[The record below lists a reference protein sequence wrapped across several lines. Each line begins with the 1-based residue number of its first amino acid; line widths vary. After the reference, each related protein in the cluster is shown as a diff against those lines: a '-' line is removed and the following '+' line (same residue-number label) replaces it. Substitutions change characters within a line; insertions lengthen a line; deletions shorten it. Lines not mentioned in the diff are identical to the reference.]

1 MICATDS
8 HYRKTSVPLSREVLN
23 APAEFALKLLLA
35 SRVDNPPSC
44 GLPEHLSDDA
54 SLVLDACEA
63 LRRCKYHD
71 NTVLDDS
78 IVVAT
83 THALVGSL
91 SNDAL
96 LKLSLITW
104 HFDGSVHLDAYSSA
118 PSPAL
123 ARFLEQPNDDAVW
136 ETLYSQYQ
144 SRAGVRVSL
153 RGFKASH
160 DFLLWWFSNVA

>member
-1 MICATDS
+1 M
-8 HYRKTSVPLSREVLN
+8 
-23 APAEFALKLLLA
+23 
-35 SRVDNPPSC
+35 
-44 GLPEHLSDDA
+44 
-54 SLVLDACEA
+54 
-63 LRRCKYHD
+63 
-71 NTVLDDS
+71 
-78 IVVAT
+78 VVAT

-96 LKLSLITW
+96 SELSLITW
-104 HFDGSVHLDAYSSA
+104 HFDGRVHLDAYSSA

-144 SRAGVRVSL
+144 SRTGVRVSL